1 MKKVEVDMSPNGKI
15 EKNRN
20 LLLLGFVSLFTDL
33 SSQMIYPLVPA
44 FLTQIGATGTI
55 IGLIEGIAE
64 SVSSL
69 FRAVFGKLSDQLGK
83 RKVFVYAGY
92 GLSSL
97 AKPLLFLASA
107 WGHVLFIRFFDRIG
121 KAIRNP
127 ARDALIST
135 SVEPDRKGIAFGWHR
150 AMDRLGAMGGPLLAL
165 LILHSTDDDL
175 RLVFLWAG
183 VPAILALTFVP
194 FVKEMSIQ
202 PGTGSSAKIQSL
214 WDNKAFTW
222 FFIASI
228 AFTLGN
234 SSNAFLLL
242 KAGEVGISLS
252 WIPLLWMVYNLMAAI
267 SSPMMGYVSDKVGRK
282 PVIAISFAYY
292 VGIYTAFALSDQPLE
307 VWLLFGLYGIYYGLS
322 NGVYRAY
329 LADLIKPENRGAAYG
344 IFNTGIGLALFP
356 ASLIMGLIWDAY
368 GSKWA
373 FIISAIFS
381 LVGLML
387 FLVSAKLCMTKS
399 KKALS

>member
-1 MKKVEVDMSPNGKI
+1 MSPNGKI
-15 EKNRN
+15 GKNRN
-20 LLLLGFVSLFTDL
+20 VLLLGFVSLFTDL

-44 FLTQIGATGTI
+44 FLIQIGATGTI

-64 SVSSL
+64 SVAAL

-107 WGHVLFIRFFDRIG
+107 WGHVLVIRFFDRIG

-150 AMDRLGAMGGPLLAL
+150 GMDRLGAMGGPLLAL
-165 LILHSTDDDL
+165 LVLLSTDDNL
-175 RLVFLWAG
+175 RMVFLWAG

-194 FVKEMSIQ
+194 FVKEISIQ
-202 PGTGSSAKIQSL
+202 PDTGSSSKIQSL
-214 WDNKAFTW
+214 WNNKAFTW
-222 FFIASI
+222 FFIATI

-242 KAGEVGISLS
+242 KAGEVGITLS

-267 SSPMMGYVSDKVGRK
+267 SSPLMGYVSDKLGRK

-292 VGIYTAFALSDQPLE
+292 VGIYMAFALSDQPLE
-307 VWLLFGLYGIYYGLS
+307 VWVLFGLYGIYYGLS
-322 NGVYRAY
+322 DGIYRAY
-329 LADLIKPENRGAAYG
+329 LADLIKPENRGTAYG

-381 LVGLML
+381 LVGLMI
-387 FLVSAKLCMTKS
+387 FLVSAKSSTGQS